1 MSSPEDPQ
9 ALTSILQ
16 EANEV
21 AEEEDEEDEGAVEL
35 LSEVA
40 EQLVT
45 DTLDFLIEIPDFLS
59 RIITPTPEPE
69 KPCICSK

>member
-9 ALTSILQ
+9 VLTSILQ
-16 EANEV
+16 EANEA
-21 AEEEDEEDEGAVEL
+21 AEEEDEEEEGAVEL

-45 DTLDFLIEIPDFLS
+45 DTIDFIIEIPDFLA
-59 RIITPTPEPE
+59 RIIIPTPEPE